1 MSIVHDGWS
10 DKLDLSGTRMLDLD
24 DEPPCFDLRVIKCLG
39 DVVDGTE
46 WHSVNYNE
54 TSESYQVLRVLTQV
68 RRIPLSNDPSG
79 VP

>member
-24 DEPPCFDLRVIKCLG
+24 DEPPCFDLRVIKSLG

-54 TSESYQVLRVLTQV
+54 TSESYHRSCGSYPS
-68 RRIPLSNDPSG
+68 PLNISIQ
-79 VP
+79 